1 MFILPF
7 GTKFDPA
14 PSQWTGCK
22 GNVFA
27 DRLGTYFSGGKQP
40 PPISSLDKKQE
51 RKKQIWYSLNGGLEA
66 KVPIGYF
73 VSKIMDY
80 QDRHRAEGFGSL
92 ADQYERT
99 RPSYPVELIERL
111 SLDAPGTAVDV
122 GCGTGRV
129 AILLGK
135 AGWKVVGI
143 EPDPRMAEVARSHGV
158 KIIVTTFEHWDS
170 PRNEI
175 DLITAGT
182 SWHWV
187 DPKFGYDKAAL
198 VLRPG
203 GTLAIFRNS
212 YHYAPLVSEII
223 ESVLKLYA
231 PHLLSNCIPLGTNTS
246 DRIASHRNDIE
257 SRGDLFENI
266 EYRVFKHERRVSVD
280 DWVAEIA
287 THSPIMSLSNLT
299 VEKLCSELS
308 EKTES
313 NVGNIIRIEHDTHA
327 LIVKRRF

>member
-1 MFILPF
+1 
-7 GTKFDPA
+7 
-14 PSQWTGCK
+14 
-22 GNVFA
+22 
-27 DRLGTYFSGGKQP
+27 
-40 PPISSLDKKQE
+40 
-51 RKKQIWYSLNGGLEA
+51 
-66 KVPIGYF
+66 
-73 VSKIMDY
+73 MDY
-80 QDRHRAEGFGSL
+80 QDRYRAEGFGSL

-111 SLDAPGTAVDV
+111 SLGVPGTAVDV

-135 AGWKVVGI
+135 AGWKVIGI
-143 EPDPRMAEVARSHGV
+143 EPDQRMAEVARSHGV
-158 KIIVTTFEHWDS
+158 NVIGTTFEQWDS
-170 PRNEI
+170 PHNGI

-187 DPKFGYDKAAL
+187 DPNLGYDKAAF

-212 YHYAPLVSEII
+212 YHYAPPVSEII

-231 PHLLSNCIPLGTNTS
+231 PHLLSNCVPLGTDISN
-246 DRIASHRNDIE
+246 RIESHRDEIE

-280 DWVAEIA
+280 EWVAEIA
-287 THSPIMSLSNLT
+287 THSPIMSLGDFIA
-299 VEKLCSELS
+299 EKLCSELS
-308 EKTES
+308 GKTES
-313 NVGNIIRIEHDTHA
+313 KVGNIIRIEHDTHA